1 MKKEDDALLI
11 AKIKAG
17 DTLAFRALVEKH
29 KDVSFSL
36 ACSILKDEHM
46 AEDALQEAF
55 LRVFTNLRYFRFESS
70 FPTWLYRIVVN
81 TCYTLRRKSKKEY
94 FEEIHAIAVEPT
106 EGETSGWEVLL
117 SNERKIYI
125 QRALAM
131 LKAEEAL
138 VLRLFYLCDLGINDI
153 EEITELSHAN
163 IKVLLHRG
171 RKNMF
176 VLLEKLAGDELRNL
190 L

>member
-17 DTLAFRALVEKH
+17 DTLACRMLVEKH

-36 ACSILKDEHM
+36 ACSILKDEHL
-46 AEDALQEAF
+46 AHDALQEAF
-55 LRVFTNLRYFRFESS
+55 LRVFTNLRHFRFESS
-70 FPTWLYRIVVN
+70 FSTWLYRIVVN
-81 TCYTLRRKSKKEY
+81 TSYTLRDKSKKEY
-94 FEEIHAIAVEPT
+94 FEEIDSTTQETAQDA
-106 EGETSGWEVLL
+106 TSGWEVLL

-138 VLRLFYLCDLGINDI
+138 VLRLFYLCDLGISDI
-153 EEITELSHAN
+153 EEITELSQTN

-176 VLLEKLAGDELRNL
+176 ILLEKLAGDELRNL

>member
-11 AKIKAG
+11 GKIKAG
-17 DTLAFRALVEKH
+17 DMLAFRTLVEKH

-36 ACSILKDEHM
+36 ACSILKDEHL
-46 AEDALQEAF
+46 AEDALQEVF
-55 LRVFTNLRYFRFESS
+55 LRVFSSIRHFRFESS

-81 TCYTLRRKSKKEY
+81 TCYTLRNKGKKQN
-94 FEEIHAIAVEPT
+94 FEEIQSIVPEIT
-106 EGETSGWEVLL
+106 EDVTSGWEALL
-117 SNERKIYI
+117 NNERKAYI

-131 LKAEEAL
+131 LKEEEAL
-138 VLRLFYLCDLGINDI
+138 VLRLFYLCDLSVGDI
-153 EEITELSHAN
+153 EEITALSQAN

-171 RKNMF
+171 RKNMYL
-176 VLLEKLAGDELRNL
+176 LLEKLAGDEFRNL